1 MNELEKSCR
10 DVGGGVSAP
19 RLAGAR
25 RAAGSQGGGAAGAIQ
40 VSLQPP
46 ELKERMGSKDE
57 GMCVCV
63 LSCIQLFTTP

>member
-1 MNELEKSCR
+1 MNWKSPVEMLEEASLHPGLQ
-10 DVGGGVSAP
+10 V
-19 RLAGAR
+19 
-25 RAAGSQGGGAAGAIQ
+25 QGGLLVPKAGAAGAIQ